1 MARSKK
7 SSPAPEAVV
16 LAPEAPAAEAPA
28 AEAPAAEAPAAEAPA
43 AEAPAAPVLP
53 VDVKVAGETVVAARN
68 VLARA
73 ENLDK
78 VPSALASITLREGRP
93 CKVRVPYTMAGV
105 TAMLNHIGQHGPSTG
120 ATLAGVANGD
130 LLTYAVRRGWLV
142 PA

>member
-1 MARSKK
+1 MARKQTQK
-7 SSPAPEAVV
+7 APVAEAPA
-16 LAPEAPAAEAPA
+16 LTPAAEAPA

-43 AEAPAAPVLP
+43 LP
-53 VDVKVAGETVVAARN
+53 VEVTVAGTTVGAARN
-68 VLARA
+68 VLARHA
-73 ENLDK
+73 NLAN
-78 VPSALASITLREGRP
+78 VPPALAGLTLRQGRP

-105 TAMLNHIGQHGPSTG
+105 TAMLDHIAKHGPTTG

>member
-1 MARSKK
+1 MARKQTPK
-7 SSPAPEAVV
+7 APVAEAPVV
-16 LAPEAPAAEAPA
+16 LAPVAEAPV
-28 AEAPAAEAPAAEAPA
+28 AEAPA

-68 VLARA
+68 VLARHA
-73 ENLDK
+73 NLAN
-78 VPSALASITLREGRP
+78 VPPALAGLTLRQGRP

-105 TAMLNHIGQHGPSTG
+105 TAMLDYIAKHGPATG

>member
-7 SSPAPEAVV
+7 SSQAPAAEAPAAPEAVV
-16 LAPEAPAAEAPA
+16 LAPAAPAAEAPA
-28 AEAPAAEAPAAEAPA
+28 APA

-73 ENLDK
+73 ANLGN
-78 VPSALASITLREGRP
+78 VPSALAALTLREGRP
-93 CKVRVPYTMAGV
+93 CKVRVPYTVAGV
-105 TAMLNHIGQHGPSTG
+105 TAMLNHIAAHGPTTG
-120 ATLAGVANGD
+120 AELAGIANGD